1 MESNKKIVPRL
12 LAGACVLSLLGA
24 VLFSGKTYGKEQNAS
39 TDAVEALLSEMT
51 LEEKVYQMF
60 IVTPEQLTGASKVTA
75 AGNLTKQKLK
85 EKNMIKFLLLTY

>member
-12 LAGACVLSLLGA
+12 LAGASVLSLLGA

-51 LEEKVYQMF
+51 LEEKVFLVGINYD
-60 IVTPEQLTGASKVTA
+60 VE
-75 AGNLTKQKLK
+75 GN
-85 EKNMIKFLLLTY
+85 EKKHTCVIEEWR

>member
-1 MESNKKIVPRL
+1 MESNKKIVSRL

-75 AGNLTKQKLK
+75 TGNLTKQKL
-85 EKNMIKFLLLTY
+85 N